1 MERFARSRGWLI
13 TAALIGALALSA
25 ACGGSDDSESASRGD
40 DGAPSL
46 ITGQGSS
53 DEFKGADG
61 DAAETG
67 QTFGEPIAGG
77 ALAPADSS
85 SGGAPSQQLL
95 DRKLIRT
102 ATIQIETDA
111 VSQKFEDI
119 SNIAVSSGGL
129 VFSSQFGN
137 DGERQ
142 TASITI
148 RVPNERYEEVLGQL
162 RRLGEVRSENSNAT
176 DVTEEFTDLQ
186 SNLTNLQATER
197 EYLKLLTQAGTID
210 EILIVQDRINVTR
223 SQIDQIQ
230 GRLNLIGNQTDLAT
244 ITAHL
249 TPVLAQPPTED
260 KGSIGIGE
268 VAENAFESSLAVLFG
283 IAVVLIA
290 IGAFSWW
297 LLPLAAIGV
306 YLGRRQMAKDRTRN
320 QTPPPTATP

>member
-1 MERFARSRGWLI
+1 MERFNRSRGWLI
-13 TAALIGALALSA
+13 TAALVGALALSA
-25 ACGGSDDSESASRGD
+25 ACSRSDDSDSASRGD
-40 DGAPSL
+40 DGAPSVL
-46 ITGQGSS
+46 GGQSS
-53 DEFKGADG
+53 TDEFKGADG

-77 ALAPADSS
+77 AVAPNDTSA
-85 SGGAPSQQLL
+85 GGAASQQLL

-148 RVPNERYEEVLGQL
+148 RVPNERYEEVLNQL
-162 RRLGEVRSENSNAT
+162 RRLGDVRSENSNAT

-210 EILIVQDRINVTR
+210 EILVVQDRINVTR

-260 KGSIGIGE
+260 KSSVGIGE
-268 VAENAFESSLAVLFG
+268 FAENAFESSLAVLFG

-297 LLPLAAIGV
+297 LLPLAAAGI
-306 YLGRRQMAKDRTRN
+306 YLGRRQMKQDRTRN
-320 QTPPPTATP
+320 QTPPPTAT